1 MENPKTAAN
10 PNVADADAWR
20 SLAYMLM
27 EQLLLSDEYK
37 HGLLD
42 FEEGL
47 PESLEYTCSV
57 VTRRPESLQAARQ
70 AYRELLE
77 WSVRWMP
84 Y

>member
-1 MENPKTAAN
+1 MENPKTAADAG
-10 PNVADADAWR
+10 VADANAWR

-27 EQLLLSDEYK
+27 EQLLLSEEYK
-37 HGLLD
+37 QGQLD

-47 PESLEYTCSV
+47 PQSLEYTCSE

>member
-1 MENPKTAAN
+1 MENPKTAADAG
-10 PNVADADAWR
+10 VADADAWR

-47 PESLEYTCSV
+47 SQSLEYTCSE

>member
-42 FEEGL
+42 L
-47 PESLEYTCSV
+47 KKACRSLWNT
-57 VTRRPESLQAARQ
+57 PA
-70 AYRELLE
+70 
-77 WSVRWMP
+77 P
-84 Y
+84 K